1 MTGSVFCW
9 RKQLP
14 ANHFDLLF
22 SIIPAFTMSS
32 LIPGRQ
38 IVFSAELAATLG
50 LEEAILLQ
58 YLSDESENMDG
69 QIGGQFKW
77 FQLSA
82 KQIKQRLPFWQDI
95 DIQRVIENL
104 RQQGVVILSS
114 APITESHQLRFAFND
129 QKNNNANNQ
138 TEARPEAPQ
147 HSPPP
152 DTRSGFKSNQPR
164 ANAITQSWRADE
176 HSIRLLAQQ
185 GVPAHFAHEQ
195 TGEFVQYWS
204 ERGEARHSWGS
215 KFVSHVLYKWRD
227 YETRQQKAKP
237 SQIDSTSWEATKSN
251 EPQPLAKQW
260 RPSTDACEILEIQ
273 AGINRNF
280 IEDSL
285 PEFILYWMEKGDR
298 CNTWNAR
305 FISHVKRQWAEFEHK
320 LKNESRPSVMTADW
334 QPSDDVYDVLKF
346 ARIDLEFVRHL
357 VPEFVMY
364 WRDRNELRPSWNTL
378 FLQFAKLQWQRQ
390 NHLENSLKDNS
401 LKATRERSL
410 VEDLSD
416 RSWAN

>member
-1 MTGSVFCW
+1 
-9 RKQLP
+9 
-14 ANHFDLLF
+14 
-22 SIIPAFTMSS
+22 MSS
-32 LIPGRQ
+32 LIPSRQ

-69 QIGGQFKW
+69 QVGGQFKW
-77 FQLSA
+77 FQLTA
-82 KQIKQRLPFWQDI
+82 QQIKQRLPFWQEA
-95 DIQRVIENL
+95 DIQRVVENL
-104 RQQGVVILSS
+104 RQQGVLILSS
-114 APITESHQLRFAFND
+114 PPITESQQLRYAFND
-129 QKNNNANNQ
+129 KGDQHTQTNSQASSQTNFQANPQNMFVSPSQ
-138 TEARPEAPQ
+138 T
-147 HSPPP
+147 
-152 DTRSGFKSNQPR
+152 GFQQNQPR
-164 ANAITQSWRADE
+164 ANAIAQSWRADE
-176 HSIRLLAQQ
+176 NSIRLLAQQ
-185 GVPAHFAHEQ
+185 GVPAHFAHGQ

-227 YETRQQKAKP
+227 YETRQHKTKP

-251 EPQPLAKQW
+251 EPLHLVKDW

-285 PEFILYWMEKGDR
+285 PEFILYWVEKGDR
-298 CNTWNAR
+298 SNTWNAR

-320 LKNESRPSVMTADW
+320 LKNESRPSVMAADW
-334 QPSDDVYDVLKF
+334 LPSDDVYDVLKF
-346 ARIDLEFVRHL
+346 ARIDLEFARHL
-357 VPEFVMY
+357 IPEFVMY
-364 WRDRNELRPSWNTL
+364 WRDRNEMRPSWNTL

-390 NHLENSLKDNS
+390 NHLDNKLKDNS